1 MKVLGCNDEIVD
13 ELVEVIVGVEVVAKL
28 RLTLE
33 VVIFD
38 VANSLTFSI
47 IIIVKTITSIHIKL
61 SRCNIFDHP
70 RIGGYFAPTVCYCD
84 RIATLQLVISNQTVR
99 SGETA
104 YFGCSSV

>member
-61 SRCNIFDHP
+61 CLGVTFLTTLASEAISLQPYAIVIASLRCN
-70 RIGGYFAPTVCYCD
+70 
-84 RIATLQLVISNQTVR
+84 L
-99 SGETA
+99 
-104 YFGCSSV
+104 